1 MVRMMMV
8 AGRQERLWTVRLFL
22 KPLQLLQFQRPHHFL
37 FGGQVVAFEAAVQ
50 VVGARLS
57 EG

>member
-1 MVRMMMV
+1 MVV
-8 AGRQERLWTVRLFL
+8 GRQEHLWTVGLFL
-22 KPLQLLQFQRPHHFL
+22 KPLQLLQFQRPRHFL
-37 FGGQVVAFEAAVQ
+37 FGGQVVAFQAAVQ